1 MARALIFHMQQPTAE
16 TILMTYMTPV
26 KGIMTAYLERIMV
39 NMNITYINSMS
50 KYDNSKYITE
60 LTQQIMHKESSYL
73 KSAWFKKL

>member
-1 MARALIFHMQQPTAE
+1 MQQPTAE
-16 TILMTYMTPV
+16 TILLTYMTPV
-26 KGIMTAYLERIMV
+26 QGIMTAYLERIMV

>member
-26 KGIMTAYLERIMV
+26 NGIMTAYLERIMV

-60 LTQQIMHKESSYL
+60 LNRSCT
-73 KSAWFKKL
+73 KKVVI